1 MMMFS
6 WHIVQLTKN
15 KLDMIVTKLSDDSN
29 QVRLSIKASQ
39 LMIEWLQTTNLYVCF
54 GDFAKIEQALVLC
67 SNEED
72 EVSEFPIGTN

>member
-6 WHIVQLTKN
+6 WHIVQSTKN
-15 KLDMIVTKLSDDSN
+15 KLDMIITKLCDDLN
-29 QVRLSIKASQ
+29 QVRLSIKANQ
-39 LMIEWLQTTNLYVCF
+39 LMIEWLQSTNLYVCF

-72 EVSEFPIGTN
+72 DISEFLIGTN